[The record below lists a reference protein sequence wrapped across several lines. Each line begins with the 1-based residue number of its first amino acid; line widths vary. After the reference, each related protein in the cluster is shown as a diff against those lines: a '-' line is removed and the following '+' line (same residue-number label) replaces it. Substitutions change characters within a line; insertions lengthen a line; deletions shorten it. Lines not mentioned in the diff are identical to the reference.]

1 MSIIK
6 FVKEFLDIVQQKRVV
21 DPLNAWHSAH
31 SDKHFVQLSQT
42 ASAEEQSAIK
52 LSPQTL
58 FLTVAEWVT
67 IMRYEAIA
75 EQEVTVNQ
83 VTSIKEFI
91 FALQAIIISEE
102 GKRCYKT
109 LINGLQK
116 MSLQFD
122 SEKALRV
129 NFNAEV
135 DDHEKD
141 WSEVVV
147 QQLSFAQ
154 TDQTIIVLYKLWDK
168 KKNIYKDK
176 PLKTISHNSKTDE
189 KFKAQCQT
197 GDKMIV
203 KIQVILQEKALKH

>member
-1 MSIIK
+1 
-6 FVKEFLDIVQQKRVV
+6 
-21 DPLNAWHSAH
+21 
-31 SDKHFVQLSQT
+31 
-42 ASAEEQSAIK
+42 
-52 LSPQTL
+52 
-58 FLTVAEWVT
+58 
-67 IMRYEAIA
+67 MRYEAIA
-75 EQEVTVNQ
+75 EQEVTANQ
-83 VTSIKEFI
+83 ATSIKEFI

-102 GKRCYKT
+102 EERHYMT
-109 LINGLQK
+109 LIDGLQK

-122 SEKALRV
+122 SEKVLRV

-154 TDQTIIVLYKLWDK
+154 ISQTTIVLHKPWDK

-176 PLKTISHNSKTDE
+176 SLKTISHNFKTDK

-197 GDKMIV
+197 DDKMIV
-203 KIQVILQEKALKH
+203 KIWVILQEKALKHQINALSAFQQTQNDLHHVIHGSNYTQTQSRDIFVTISLDAVKG